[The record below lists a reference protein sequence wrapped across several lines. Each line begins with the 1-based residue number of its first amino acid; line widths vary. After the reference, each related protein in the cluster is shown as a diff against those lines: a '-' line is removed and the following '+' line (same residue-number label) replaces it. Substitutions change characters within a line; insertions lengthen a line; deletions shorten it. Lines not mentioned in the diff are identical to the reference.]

1 MSLDYLKDTENN
13 AITNSIVP
21 LIEGQ
26 FPEFIREEGEQ
37 FVNFVK
43 AYYSWLELAELTISD
58 TVQNEYRMTLEDDDT
73 NFSLED
79 GTTLTLESTRETTNT
94 NILSSFEQNEIITG
108 QSSGAVGVV
117 DRDLTTSNTKIFVTG
132 LERTKFINDEVILGS
147 NNRTV
152 AKITTF
158 YKNPLFASRS
168 SQVQGQ
174 QSPPSKSHSGILL
187 LYS

>member
-94 NILSSFEQNEIITG
+94 NILSSFEQNEII
-108 QSSGAVGVV
+108 
-117 DRDLTTSNTKIFVTG
+117 I
-132 LERTKFINDEVILGS
+132 
-147 NNRTV
+147 
-152 AKITTF
+152 
-158 YKNPLFASRS
+158 
-168 SQVQGQ
+168 
-174 QSPPSKSHSGILL
+174 
-187 LYS
+187 